1 MNLKNLLST
10 ARNGGAT
17 MNDIICGASAAI
29 ATFAVTA
36 ENGTNLW
43 TSILAALVS
52 ALIFG
57 AINIGT
63 KVITSVLEKKGLIS
77 SENKKDIDSIADDL
91 SDDGQIN
98 KSNKDKK

>member
-17 MNDIICGASAAI
+17 MTDILCGASAAI
-29 ATFAVTA
+29 ATFAITA

-43 TSILAALVS
+43 ESILAALIS
-52 ALIFG
+52 AIIFG

-91 SDDGQIN
+91 ADDGQIN

>member
-1 MNLKNLLST
+1 MNLKNSLFT
-10 ARNGGAT
+10 ARSGGAT
-17 MNDIICGASAAI
+17 MNDILCGASAAVL
-29 ATFAVTA
+29 TFAVTA

>member
-1 MNLKNLLST
+1 
-10 ARNGGAT
+10 

-29 ATFAVTA
+29 ATFAITA

-57 AINIGT
+57 TINIGT

-77 SENKKDIDSIADDL
+77 DEHKKDIDSIADDL

-98 KSNKDKK
+98 NSNKDKK

>member
-1 MNLKNLLST
+1 
-10 ARNGGAT
+10 
-17 MNDIICGASAAI
+17 MNDILCGASAAI
-29 ATFAVTA
+29 LTFAITA
-36 ENGTNLW
+36 ENDTNLW
-43 TSILAALVS
+43 TNILIALIS
-52 ALIFG
+52 AVIFG

-63 KVITSVLEKKGLIS
+63 KVITSVLEKKGLIT